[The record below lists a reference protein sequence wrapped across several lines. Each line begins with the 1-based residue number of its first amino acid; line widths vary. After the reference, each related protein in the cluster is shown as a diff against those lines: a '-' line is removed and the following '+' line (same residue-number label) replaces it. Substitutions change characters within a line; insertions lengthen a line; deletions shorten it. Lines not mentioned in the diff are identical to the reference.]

1 MTYTVT
7 AYDMDHDEVIYTS
20 DDLDDASATYGS
32 VIESFRTG
40 TSGFDVAGAEDGIT
54 VALEN
59 EDEEV
64 LREETFHS

>member
-1 MTYTVT
+1 MTFTVT

-32 VIESFRTG
+32 VIDSFRAG
-40 TSGFDVAGAEDGIT
+40 NSGFNVADAEDGIT

-64 LREETFHS
+64 FAEETFYV